1 MMWSYD
7 KRSGHANGHWSQVTS
22 PFLAV
27 FSHVLLFVYEEN
39 VGAYELANEIEAKCS
54 AVRRKEVSQIFDLR
68 FLVIPHR
75 HHIFFFASSILL
87 RTHPWFPRCTSQA
100 MKDFL
105 IGGHISSINRLIREL
120 HMSRK
125 GIGW

>member
-1 MMWSYD
+1 METTKAVEMLM
-7 KRSGHANGHWSQVTS
+7 VTR

-27 FSHVLLFVYEEN
+27 FSHLLLFVYEEN

-54 AVRRKEVSQIFDLR
+54 AVRRKEVSQIFNLH
-68 FLVIPHR
+68 FLVLPHR
-75 HHIFFFASSILL
+75 HHIFFFASSMFL

-100 MKDFL
+100 MKDFS
-105 IGGHISSINRLIREL
+105 IRGHILSIDRLIREL
-120 HMSRK
+120 HMARK